1 MVNQDGYIYVAA
13 GEFNVNTNMF
23 NAYVT
28 RHFESLGYKC
38 FISQRDGF
46 EVGKFIT
53 FLASARDVVN
63 DPDSDLAEQIA
74 RYVAYYLDLGH
85 FMSRSIAV
93 VANLDDPLDSGMVVE
108 IAYAKMC
115 NLPVIGVR
123 TDLRSPLGEVED
135 TIGINPFPVEQCD
148 CFIKAY
154 PPTGGYE
161 TVIERTDAILAKV
174 NEKLTEWIPRKKNNM
189 RDPNNSNP
197 IFQDIVKGADILFGN
212 LEGDLHSKENMI
224 EIAKRFAANQKLLL
238 GIAPELVS
246 ITETDEESK
255 PD

>member
-1 MVNQDGYIYVAA
+1 MTEKGFIYIAA
-13 GEFNVNTNMF
+13 GLFNGNTNLF
-23 NAYVT
+23 NAYIT
-28 RHFESLGYKC
+28 DHIEQAGFRAYLP
-38 FISQRDGF
+38 QRDGF
-46 EVGKFIT
+46 EVAKFIA
-53 FLASARDVVN
+53 FLRAAKSVFDQQ
-63 DPDSDLAEQIA
+63 DPAIA
-74 RYVAYYLDLGH
+74 TNIGRYVPYYLDLGH